1 MDYYF
6 SPVVL
11 VGLMF
16 GIFALVTCS
25 DNVALLKP
33 CDRHR
38 AVILKLHIMLQVWRN
53 EIRSNLID
61 WF

>member
-6 SPVVL
+6 SPLVF
-11 VGLMF
+11 VGLML
-16 GIFALVTCS
+16 GIFASVTCS

-33 CDRHR
+33 CDCHR
-38 AVILKLHIMLQVWRN
+38 IVILKLHIMLQVWRN
-53 EIRSNLID
+53 DIRSNLID